1 MITRSGLQLP
11 GVRAADPRGDVRL
24 GVWSVWFFGFDCGLR
39 GLLRASH
46 LSRESVSAQSR
57 GPTPCTIT
65 LFSCTQN
72 ARTTATAE
80 PALPKRVP
88 AVLGPPLAAATSQ
101 VSAERCEAV
110 VLRGP
115 PPRRVPALLP
125 LPLLLPLLLLLLRVA
140 LGLGLPKICLSL
152 SVCLPGLLVRRG
164 LAWRA
169 PQLEVDI
176 VPGLVSRVSK

>member
-1 MITRSGLQLP
+1 M
-11 GVRAADPRGDVRL
+11 
-24 GVWSVWFFGFDCGLR
+24 
-39 GLLRASH
+39 
-46 LSRESVSAQSR
+46 
-57 GPTPCTIT
+57 
-65 LFSCTQN
+65 
-72 ARTTATAE
+72 
-80 PALPKRVP
+80 
-88 AVLGPPLAAATSQ
+88 LGPPLAAVSSAQ

-140 LGLGLPKICLSL
+140 LGLGLPKIGLSL

>member
-1 MITRSGLQLP
+1 M
-11 GVRAADPRGDVRL
+11 
-24 GVWSVWFFGFDCGLR
+24 
-39 GLLRASH
+39 
-46 LSRESVSAQSR
+46 
-57 GPTPCTIT
+57 
-65 LFSCTQN
+65 
-72 ARTTATAE
+72 
-80 PALPKRVP
+80 
-88 AVLGPPLAAATSQ
+88 LGPPLAAATSQ

>member
-1 MITRSGLQLP
+1 MFGSLDSILRFARIASRLTSFARICVGSKSRSHP
-11 GVRAADPRGDVRL
+11 V
-24 GVWSVWFFGFDCGLR
+24 
-39 GLLRASH
+39 H
-46 LSRESVSAQSR
+46 YY
-57 GPTPCTIT
+57 
-65 LFSCTQN
+65 FSCTQN

-140 LGLGLPKICLSL
+140 LGLGLPKIGLSL

>member
-1 MITRSGLQLP
+1 MECLVLWIRLQARIGDCFARLRHVTSFARICVCSKSRSHPL
-11 GVRAADPRGDVRL
+11 
-24 GVWSVWFFGFDCGLR
+24 
-39 GLLRASH
+39 H
-46 LSRESVSAQSR
+46 YY
-57 GPTPCTIT
+57 
-65 LFSCTQN
+65 FSCTQN
-72 ARTTATAE
+72 ART

-140 LGLGLPKICLSL
+140 LGLGLPKVCLSL

>member
-1 MITRSGLQLP
+1 M
-11 GVRAADPRGDVRL
+11 
-24 GVWSVWFFGFDCGLR
+24 WSVWFFGFDCKR
-39 GLLRASH
+39 GLAIASCFAPPTCH
-46 LSRESVSAQSR
+46 IFRENLCLLKRQSR

-65 LFSCTQN
+65 L
-72 ARTTATAE
+72 AVRRTHAQ

-140 LGLGLPKICLSL
+140 LGLGLPKIGLSL

-169 PQLEVDI
+169 PELEVDI